1 MATPP
6 SSPGSSRPGG
16 PTGPQRRSVLGGT
29 TGQRSTTPPVGAT
42 RSGGTGSGGTRSG
55 GTGSAGAR
63 RTAAAAPPRRRLID
77 YPRWGKKGVRRW
89 LPSWRL
95 VLGTLLTIG
104 ALGFGV
110 LVAAYLRTPIPEPG
124 DFVDAQTTTIY
135 YSDGATAMGTLG
147 VQNRVI
153 LDAAVIPQHVKDA
166 VVAGEDRTF
175 YENAGINITG
185 MARAAW
191 VTLTGA
197 DRQGG
202 SSITQQYA
210 ERYYFN
216 ETVDTI
222 PGKIQETLL
231 AIKLSRVQD
240 KDQIISA
247 YLNTIYFG
255 RDSYGIETAARS
267 YFGVGA
273 AELTVSQAA
282 LIAGVIPSPNNFD
295 PRVSPEQAERRW
307 NYVLDG
313 MVVTG
318 ALTQA
323 DRDAQVFPETIEYA
337 RSDTFAGPQG
347 YLLDMVERELL
358 ATSSITSD
366 ELRRTGYRIVT
377 TIDKGLQDMAVAAVT
392 AMPADHA
399 PNLRAALVTL
409 DPVDGAILALYGGPD
424 YLTQSQNAVTQDIA
438 QAGSTFK
445 PFALTAYLEGGGSL
459 KSRYSGANRFPME
472 GFTDNVVRNF
482 GNSSYGKIDLV
493 EATAKSVNSVYAQIN
508 AEVTPAATLDVAR
521 RAGLPDAALEGQD
534 VVANVLGTASPHP
547 LDMAQAYNT
556 FSAQGLR
563 SEPFIVRTVEYLDGR
578 LAHSGGVTPER
589 AFAED
594 VMADVTH
601 ALTQVVESSGATARK
616 AQAVGYPVA
625 GKTGTSSDN
634 KSAWFIGFTRQLTTS
649 VTLYQVGPEGQ
660 QESITAFGGYE
671 QITGGSVPLDIWT
684 AYMTQAMT
692 GREQLDFPPRADVGE
707 PNTPPL
713 VEVPA
718 VVGLPEAD
726 AVAALTAAG
735 LVADVQ
741 RANDPSVAEGLVVSA
756 SASGEI
762 EQGSTVSIVVS
773 LGTGTVAVP
782 EVSGMSADDARAELA
797 AAGFAV
803 EVVEAYD
810 ADVPEGDVV
819 GIAPGSGSQAPP
831 GSTVTITVSLGPDP
845 DAGPAPAPGPAP
857 GSP

>member
-1 MATPP
+1 VATPP
-6 SSPGSSRPGG
+6 STPGTGPTGG
-16 PTGPQRRSVLGGT
+16 PVGPQRRSVLGAA
-29 TGQRSTTPPVGAT
+29 GQRPPTSV
-42 RSGGTGSGGTRSG
+42 GGTARPAAG
-55 GTGSAGAR
+55 GSATTSSAATASSGRAGR
-63 RTAAAAPPRRRLID
+63 RSPAATPRPRRLVD
-77 YPRWGKKGVRRW
+77 YPRWGKKGIRRW

-95 VLGTLLTIG
+95 VLGTFLTIG

-135 YSDGATAMGTLG
+135 YSDGATTMGTLG

-153 LDAAVIPQHVKDA
+153 VDAASIPQHVKDA
-166 VVAGEDRTF
+166 VVAGEDRSF
-175 YENAGINITG
+175 YDNAGINITG

-191 VTLTGA
+191 VTLRGQ

-216 ETVDTI
+216 ETVNTI

-231 AIKLSRVQD
+231 AIKLDRVQD

-273 AELTVSQAA
+273 ADLTVSQAA

-295 PRVSPEQAERRW
+295 PRISLEQAERRW

-318 ALTQA
+318 TLTQA
-323 DRDAQVFPETIEYA
+323 DRDAQVFPETIEFA
-337 RSDTFAGPQG
+337 RSDTMAGPQG

-358 ATSSITSD
+358 ATSSISSD
-366 ELRRTGYRIVT
+366 ELRQTGYRIVT
-377 TIDKGLQDMAVAAVT
+377 TIDKGLQDMAVASVA
-392 AMPADHA
+392 ALPADHA

-409 DPVDGAILALYGGPD
+409 DPADGAILALYGGPD
-424 YLTQSQNAVTQDIA
+424 FVTQAQNSVTQDIA

-445 PFALTAYLEGGGSL
+445 PFALTAYLESGGSL
-459 KSRYSGANRFPME
+459 ESRFSGANRFPME
-472 GFTDNVVRNF
+472 GFTDGVVRNF
-482 GNSSYGKIDLV
+482 GDSRYGEINLV
-493 EATAKSVNSVYAQIN
+493 EATAKSVNAVYAQVN

-556 FSAQGLR
+556 FNAQGMR
-563 SEPFIVRTVEYLDGR
+563 SEPFIVREVQYLDGR
-578 LAHSGGVTPER
+578 VAHTGGVVPDRE
-589 AFAED
+589 FAED
-594 VMADVTH
+594 VMADVTY
-601 ALTQVVESSGATARK
+601 ALTQVVEGPGATARK

-634 KSAWFIGFTRQLTTS
+634 KSAWFIGFTRQMTTA
-649 VTLYQVGPEGQ
+649 VTLYQVGPEGG
-660 QESITAFGGYE
+660 QESITAFGGYS
-671 QITGGSVPLDIWT
+671 QITGGSVPLDLWT
-684 AYMTQAMT
+684 AYMTPAMA
-692 GREQLDFPPRADVGE
+692 GREVLEFPPRADVGE

-713 VEVPA
+713 VAVPP
-718 VVGLPEAD
+718 VVGLPETE
-726 AVAALTAAG
+726 AVAALTAVG
-735 LVADVQ
+735 LVPDVQ
-741 RANDPSVAEGLVVSA
+741 RANDPTVAEGLVVSA
-756 SASGEI
+756 SASGEV
-762 EQGSTVSIVVS
+762 EQGTTVTIVVS

-782 EVSGMSADDARAELA
+782 EVTGLSSSEARTRLE
-797 AAGFAV
+797 AAGFLVTLV
-803 EVVEAYD
+803 EEYSPD
-810 ADVPEGDVV
+810 APAGEVIGA
-819 GIAPGSGSQAPP
+819 APGGGSQAAP
-831 GSTVTITVSLGPDP
+831 GATVTVTVSLGPDP
-845 DAGPAPAPGPAP
+845 GPDVEPTEPPPAP
-857 GSP
+857 